1 MRAEATEKA
10 QWRGGEL
17 FPQSHDRTR
26 REMKYA
32 KILEV
37 LTDFMGG
44 EFPAGARCLDIGCA
58 SGYGS
63 ELLATRCAE
72 VVGVDIE
79 LASIE
84 RASKEASSPKT
95 RYLVNQGATL
105 PFAEE
110 SFDLVV
116 YNYVAFY
123 ERAYARQIDEVR
135 RILKK
140 GGLCYFSTINR
151 FPLPGALAGKRIH
164 EIPLS
169 MFWLPGAVGR
179 WYARRRET
187 IELYPS
193 SYWLLK
199 RLLAG
204 FEIHDYTG
212 KILLDPEKYLE
223 GDGDM
228 LRAVQ
233 RIPRGLR
240 SALSRFVIPFA
251 DAWIMVLVKV

>member
-17 FPQSHDRTR
+17 FPQSHDRAR

-32 KILEV
+32 KIIQV
-37 LTDFMGG
+37 LAEFMGR
-44 EFPAGARCLDIGCA
+44 ETLAGARCLDIGCA

-63 ELLATRCAE
+63 ELLASRCAE

-84 RASKEASSPKT
+84 RASQGATPGRT

-123 ERAYARQIDEVR
+123 EPGYARQIDEVR

-140 GGLCYFSTINR
+140 GGVCYFSTINR
-151 FPLPGALAGKRIH
+151 FPLPGALTGKRIH
-164 EIPLS
+164 EIPCA
-169 MFWLPGAVGR
+169 MFWLPGSVGR

-199 RLLAG
+199 RILAG
-204 FEIHDYTG
+204 FEVHDYTG
-212 KILLDPEKYLE
+212 KILVDPEKYLE
-223 GDGDM
+223 GDNDM
-228 LRAVQ
+228 LRAVD

-240 SALSRFVIPFA
+240 SALARFFIPFV